1 MFDNYSFLLFNNL
14 PDLPDFNIEECRRT
28 LSKAY
33 IYSIKMKLGLAHNE
47 YKTIDFDILSEEEI
61 EKIEEEI
68 EQESTSLYNEL
79 YHELRRLGDTLE
91 SSAIFDNIDNEESI
105 KSASFVAAE
114 ALSLLATL
122 LNQEMEQNI
131 GLILSNEFIYTR
143 TEAALLYLISGYD
156 ANAQTEINEAV
167 KVLNNIQNNQEEDE
181 LIQIEKWFI
190 NNLLSLVTN
199 NLWSINRNKPIFKD
213 KHYKKSLRNLIFE
226 NKIQMYSLIG
236 DSIIYYIDWLT
247 GDMEEGLRNS
257 LELLS
262 RINHSSY
269 KNKYALYPEVYHF
282 SKVLMVMITETSKR
296 SLLHHT
302 PLPQRA
308 TLDFNTYLK
317 GRVKGNYENKSRPF
331 IWESAKEFIEECLPG
346 PSKHTIVNQPT
357 GSGKSFIAELAVT
370 QSLSNGWVLYLAPTN
385 ALVHQIKKDLKKSLQ
400 FYGSIDI
407 RSFVGGDEY
416 TKLENELLNEIENPN
431 RFVAV
436 MTPEKCAMSLRI
448 TPEIFNDC
456 SLCVFD
462 ECHLLGEG
470 TRGATVDL
478 VLGQI
483 IAFNNNIKFV
493 LMSAM
498 LNNPN
503 DLSDWLRDVTNKET
517 KISSISWKPT
527 RSLRGAVGVEYNN
540 FKIGLKA
547 ARDKLNELPDHRK
560 NVSFEPVL
568 SILYSLSGVWKNDY
582 NDYSLM
588 HTNFKAKYKLSRT
601 KNNGDIWRYEVS
613 ATSWVNTTS
622 KLLGISFA
630 GKGIPTLVFI
640 PTNRH
645 YPFTLAKDINLNREE
660 TNNLNGIEESLLFL
674 AEQELGTSSEVKNLL
689 INGVGVHTSYML
701 ETEKE
706 AVERAF
712 VNQSIQLLFA
722 TGTLAQ
728 GLNLPSVAVVVAGTR
743 IGDAREA
750 NTPEARRRSKALILN
765 AIGRA
770 GRAGFS
776 NQSFS
781 IIVPNDPILYKQE
794 NDDINSTISAI
805 DVLKDNDASIKVRS
819 PLSQFLYNVIDGS
832 IQADRASLDE
842 LTIMSMLTFN
852 NEQEEIEKTKKI
864 ISKTYAS
871 STMRQI
877 IDDEA
882 LIVATNNINSIKKE
896 FLKNADAPEWTIE
909 VARKAG
915 FDFFTTNTFISNV
928 STTLQNSSKEEM
940 LEWDIRNWKD
950 FLFECMKNLHPFFI
964 KRLLPNNVTQK
975 PTFINKMAQ
984 TVGFNIDKEVIW
996 NKPDQWNSY
1005 WDEFSYIT
1013 WMYMEGRSFAEIAKK
1028 YLHIDGI
1035 VEYTRT
1041 AGKPIPDTLALV
1053 KKQIETISSYAG
1065 LMVCILEEILFKD
1078 EILPFS
1084 LNVLPLVIKN
1094 GLKDHSTFYWY
1105 SYGLRNRIAA
1115 HTLGSILPLDEFVN
1129 EETSRKNVLRLKRE
1143 WLDNQLEF
1151 ETITHEENEIL
1162 EAAYM
1167 ILKNI

>member
-1 MFDNYSFLLFNNL
+1 MFDNYSFHLFNNL
-14 PDLPDFNIEECRRT
+14 PNLPQFNIEECRRT

-47 YKTIDFDILSEEEI
+47 FMTIDFDNLSEEEI
-61 EKIEEEI
+61 EKFEEEI
-68 EQESTSLYNEL
+68 EQESSNLYIEL

-91 SSAIFDNIDNEESI
+91 SSAIFDNNENEESI

-122 LNQEMEQNI
+122 LNQEMEHTI
-131 GLILSNEFIYTR
+131 GTILSNEFIYTR
-143 TEAALLYLISGYD
+143 TEAALLYLIAGYD
-156 ANAQTEINEAV
+156 ANAQSEINEAV
-167 KVLNNIQNNQEEDE
+167 IILNKLKNNESEDE
-181 LIQIEKWFI
+181 LIQIERWFI

-199 NLWSINRNKPIFKD
+199 NLWSINRNKPIFNEKI
-213 KHYKKSLRNLIFE
+213 HKKSLKNLIFE

-236 DSIIYYIDWLT
+236 DSILYYIDWLT
-247 GDMEEGLRNS
+247 GEIDEGLVKS
-257 LELLS
+257 LEILS
-262 RINHSSY
+262 RINDSSF

-282 SKVLMVMITETSKR
+282 SKVLMVMIIETSKR
-296 SLLHHT
+296 SLFHHT
-302 PLPQRA
+302 PVPQKSSV
-308 TLDFNTYLK
+308 DFIKYLK
-317 GRVKGNYENKSRPF
+317 GRIKGNNEIKSRPF

-346 PSKHTIVNQPT
+346 PAKHAVVNQPT

-385 ALVHQIKKDLKKSLQ
+385 ALVHQIKRDLKKSLQ
-400 FYGSIDI
+400 FYGSVDI

-431 RFVAV
+431 RFIAV

-448 TPEIFNDC
+448 TPELFNDC

-483 IAFNNNIKFV
+483 IAINNNINFV

-503 DLSDWLRDVTNKET
+503 DLSNWLKDVTNKDT
-517 KISSISWKPT
+517 KICSISWKPT

-540 FKIGLKA
+540 FGIGLNVAK
-547 ARDKLNELPDHRK
+547 DKLKELPNHRK
-560 NVSFEPVL
+560 NMSFESTL

-588 HTNFKAKYKLSRT
+588 HTNFNAKYKLSRT
-601 KNNGDIWRYEVS
+601 KSNNDTWRYEVS
-613 ATSWVNTTS
+613 ATSWVNATS

-630 GKGIPTLVFI
+630 EKGIPTLVFI
-640 PTNRH
+640 QTNRH
-645 YPFTLAKDINLNREE
+645 YPFTLAKGINLNPEGI
-660 TNNLNGIEESLLFL
+660 NNLDEIEISLLFL
-674 AEQELGTSSEVKNLL
+674 AEKELGTSSEVKNLL
-689 INGVGVHTSYML
+689 INGVGVHTAYML

-706 AVERAF
+706 AVERSF
-712 VNQSIQLLFA
+712 VNQRIQLLFA

-728 GLNLPSVAVVVAGTR
+728 GLNLPSIAVVVAGTR
-743 IGDAREA
+743 IGDARDA
-750 NTPEARRRSKALILN
+750 NTPEAKRRSKALILN

-781 IIVPNDPILYKQE
+781 IIVPNEPIIYKQE
-794 NDDINSTISAI
+794 NDDVKSTISAI
-805 DVLKDNDASIKVRS
+805 DVLKDNDASIRVRS
-819 PLSQFLYNVIDGS
+819 PLGQFLYNVIDGS
-832 IQADRASLDE
+832 IKADSASLEE
-842 LTIMSMLTFN
+842 LTLMSMLTFN
-852 NEQEEIEKTKKI
+852 NEQVEIEKTKNI

-871 STMRQI
+871 STMKLI
-877 IDDEA
+877 IDDDA
-882 LIVATNNINSIKKE
+882 LIEATNNINSIKNE
-896 FLKNADAPEWTIE
+896 FLKKANSPEWSIE

-915 FDFFTTNTFISNV
+915 FDFFTTNAFIRSVSNI
-928 STTLQNSSKEEM
+928 LRNSSKEEII
-940 LEWDIRNWKD
+940 EWDIRTWKD
-950 FLFECMKNLHPFFI
+950 FLFDCMKNLHPYYI

-984 TVGFNIDKEVIW
+984 TVGTDIDKEMIW
-996 NKPDQWNSY
+996 NKPDHWDSY
-1005 WDEFSYIT
+1005 WEEFSYLT
-1013 WMYMEGRSFAEIAKK
+1013 WMYMEGRSFAEIAEK
-1028 YLHIDGI
+1028 YLHIDRD

-1065 LMVCILEEILFKD
+1065 LMVSILEEILFKD
-1078 EILPFS
+1078 EIIPFN

-1094 GLKDHSTFYWY
+1094 GLKDYSTFYWY
-1105 SYGLRNRIAA
+1105 SYGLRNRVVA
-1115 HTLGSILPLDEFVN
+1115 HTLGAILPLDEFID
-1129 EETSRKNVLRLKRE
+1129 EETSRKNILRLKKE
-1143 WLDNQLEF
+1143 WLDNQLKF
-1151 ETITHEENEIL
+1151 ESISQDESEII
-1162 EAAYM
+1162 EAAYL